1 MKEFEEF
8 KEKQKELNEVFISEF
23 LSEKLLFLQ
32 KKKQAELEQK
42 LETEKELLKVEHE
55 LMV

>member
-23 LSEKLLFLQ
+23 LSENYCFDR
-32 KKKQAELEQK
+32 KKSKQN
-42 LETEKELLKVEHE
+42 
-55 LMV
+55 